1 MPSKNIATINQK
13 GGVGETTTS
22 INLAAGIARK
32 GLKTFRIDPAR
43 PGL

>member
-13 GGVGETTTS
+13 GGVAETTTS
-22 INLAAGIARK
+22 INLAAGIGRK
-32 GLKTFRIDPAR
+32 GPKALLIDLGR